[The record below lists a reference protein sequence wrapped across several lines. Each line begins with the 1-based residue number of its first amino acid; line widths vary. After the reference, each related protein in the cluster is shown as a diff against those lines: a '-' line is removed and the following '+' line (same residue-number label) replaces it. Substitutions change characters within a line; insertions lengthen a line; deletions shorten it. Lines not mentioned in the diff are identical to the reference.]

1 MGKLYGTLTV
11 PFTPFPKVTK
21 LLVHNTRR
29 LFDALDLADE
39 AEALAMGVGP
49 DEYGRLTT
57 LSDWASSFLC
67 RSHEDLG
74 RAGPVCPYARVAIE
88 QGIFLLGE
96 IDLPFD
102 RTDAI
107 ADEIRIYKEWFVS
120 LQGVLGPERNA
131 CVLLSLP
138 QCDPVSTEQIDLLQR
153 HLKDEF
159 IAEELMV
166 GQFHPHHAE
175 PGLWSPDFR
184 PLAAP
189 VPAIAIRRLVSSD
202 LPFLVG
208 RAAWVQKYLE
218 TFAPAMPRHTVTFLS
233 ALVADVTTGT

>member
-1 MGKLYGTLTV
+1 M
-11 PFTPFPKVTK
+11 
-21 LLVHNTRR
+21 LVNNTRR
-29 LFDALDLADE
+29 LFDALDLADQ
-39 AEALAMGVGP
+39 AEARAAGIAP
-49 DEYGRLTT
+49 DEYERLVT

-96 IDLPFD
+96 IDVPFD
-102 RTDAI
+102 RP
-107 ADEIRIYKEWFVS
+107 DEIAEEVRTYKEWFVS
-120 LQGVLGPERNA
+120 LQGVLGPDRNA
-131 CVLLSLP
+131 CILLSLP
-138 QCDPVSTEQIDLLQR
+138 HCDPVSTEEIDRLQFR
-153 HLKDEF
+153 LKDEF

-175 PGLWSPDFR
+175 PGLWSADFR

-218 TFAPAMPRHTVTFLS
+218 VFAPAMPRHTVTFLS
-233 ALVADVTTGT
+233 DLVANDQPAR